1 MMPWFLMHLM
11 PREKASSRSKQE
23 ETLRQHHHH
32 PYITMYYITIF
43 NRSWYLKIR
52 HCTMHSRQEG
62 PVDWQPKAEQ
72 IQTVAWQLTFDAV
85 QVAHCV
91 EKGWRH
97 RPCHTISTVYLFL
110 LPTSSF
116 CLVFLFLAPLYHRPR
131 TQARIKTGCK
141 DGTPSWSAKHMRS
154 REFDLMSGSFRDVSW
169 VRLVSG

>member
-1 MMPWFLMHLM
+1 MAWFLMHLM

-85 QVAHCV
+85 QV
-91 EKGWRH
+91 
-97 RPCHTISTVYLFL
+97 STLCRKRLKTPTMSYYFYRLSLLATYLFF
-110 LPTSSF
+110 LPRLPFPSSS
-116 CLVFLFLAPLYHRPR
+116 VS
-131 TQARIKTGCK
+131 
-141 DGTPSWSAKHMRS
+141 PSPHPGPNQNRLQGRDAK
-154 REFDLMSGSFRDVSW
+154 LIC
-169 VRLVSG
+169 